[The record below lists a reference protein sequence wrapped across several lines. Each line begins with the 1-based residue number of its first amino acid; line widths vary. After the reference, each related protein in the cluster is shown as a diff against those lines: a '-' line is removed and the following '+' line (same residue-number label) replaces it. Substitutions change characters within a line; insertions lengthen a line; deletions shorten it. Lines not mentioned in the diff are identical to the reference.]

1 MQEESSDEA
10 ATNIIRRP
18 GQLSVGQNS
27 KGHLVASVAGVHQRL
42 HMFFEMPLLFNE
54 NEKGKKNG
62 SQPWF
67 W

>member
-10 ATNIIRRP
+10 ATNIIRKP
-18 GQLSVGQNS
+18 GRLSVDQNS
-27 KGHLVASVAGVHQRL
+27 KGHFVASVAGVHQRL
-42 HMFFEMPLLFNE
+42 HMFLELPLLCNE
-54 NEKGKKNG
+54 NEKGKKNE